1 VNTYILG
8 ISAYFHDSAAAILC
22 NGKIIAAAQEERFSR
37 IKYDAAFPLK
47 AISFCLETAGIYL
60 DDIEYI
66 VFFDK
71 PLLKFD
77 RIISNFLTQAPLGY
91 FNFLK
96 VMSVWSSKLFSTK
109 NIIDELKL
117 LGYHNIPKILYTQ
130 HHQAHAAAAFFPS
143 PHSTAAILCID
154 GVGEWATTSGWLG
167 QDNNLSPLW
176 QIDFPHSLG
185 LFYSAFTQYLGFK
198 VNSGE
203 YKLMGL
209 APYGLPLFV
218 DIIEKLL
225 IDVKPDGSF
234 RLNLDFFAFQK
245 DDSMINHRFEGVFGI
260 KARLPDEELQQ
271 VHMDIAHS
279 AQIVTEKIIVLLA
292 NTLHRMTK
300 AENLCLGGG
309 VALNCVANGKLIKQT
324 PFKNI
329 WVQPAAGDAGSALGA
344 AYAGWYQYMNSSR
357 INDGKDKMEGAYLGP
372 CFSSDEIKL
381 ELDTLRAV
389 FTYYDD
395 DVISGITAQ
404 HLAKGAVVGW
414 FQDRMEFGPR
424 ALGNRS
430 ILGDP
435 TRLENQSI
443 INVKIKFRESFRPFA
458 PAVLEEKQADY
469 FDSAIFSPYMLFVV
483 NVVEKQLLQAN
494 EEELLKG
501 VEKLKIKR
509 SSIPAVTH
517 VDNSARIQTVS
528 KKTNPKFARLIQEFE
543 KITKCPMLINTSFN
557 VRGEPIVCTPSDA
570 YKCFMMTDMDYLVIG
585 NFFLSKEEQV
595 HNNHEYKDLHLT
607 FLPD

>member
-96 VMSVWSSKLFSTK
+96 VMSVWSSKLFSTN

-143 PHSTAAILCID
+143 PYSTAAILCID

-209 APYGLPLFV
+209 APYGFPLFV

-245 DDSMINHRFEGVFGI
+245 NDSMINHRFERVFGI

-292 NTLHRMTK
+292 NTLHKITK

-309 VALNCVANGKLIKQT
+309 VALNCVANGKLLKQT

-344 AYAGWYQYMNSSR
+344 AYAGWYQYMNSLR
-357 INDGKDKMEGAYLGP
+357 INDGEDKMEGTYLGP

-381 ELDTLRAV
+381 ELDNLGAV

-395 DVISGITAQ
+395 DGINGITAQ

-501 VEKLKIKR
+501 VEKLKVKR

-528 KKTNPKFARLIQEFE
+528 KKINPKFARLIQEFE
-543 KITKCPMLINTSFN
+543 KITMCPMLINTSFN

-595 HNNHEYKDLHLT
+595 HNNHEYKNLHLT